1 MILDRRLVLMIT
13 DKNGSRHINVSMI
26 FRQLSLYFL
35 LFILA
40 IVLFL
45 VVSISV
51 FNSEIKDINTKTVLI
66 SDQYQK
72 MLKKNSYLN
81 DQINQRLEE
90 IALAGDRVD
99 DLEGTIG
106 VSKDDEGERGESL
119 ISRIDVASITGAQKA
134 FIMKFIPNG
143 APLDSYRRISAP
155 FGNRMHPILHIMH
168 RHTGLD
174 FGTSVN
180 TPVYCTADGV
190 VDFAADGWN
199 GGYGRL
205 VKVTHSFGFRTYYAH
220 LNKIAVKNGQFV
232 KKGQLLAYSGNS
244 GISTGPH
251 LHYEVRF
258 LNQPINPINFVK
270 WDMKNFDSIFEK
282 ERTIG
287 WQSLL
292 TTINNL
298 MGGQEKW
305 DQQPLS
311 LKEQN

>member
-1 MILDRRLVLMIT
+1 MILDKRLVLMIT
-13 DKNGSRHINVSMI
+13 DKNGSCHINVSMI

-51 FNSEIKDINTKTVLI
+51 FNSEIKDINTKSVLI
-66 SDQYQK
+66 SEQYQK

-106 VSKDDEGERGESL
+106 VSKDDEGEKGESL

-168 RHTGLD
+168 KHTGLD

>member
-1 MILDRRLVLMIT
+1 MILDKRLVLMIT

-66 SDQYQK
+66 SEQYQK

-106 VSKDDEGERGESL
+106 VSKDDEGERDESL

-168 RHTGLD
+168 KHTGLD
-174 FGTSVN
+174 FGTSIN

>member
-1 MILDRRLVLMIT
+1 MILDKRLVLMIT

-51 FNSEIKDINTKTVLI
+51 FNSEIKDINTKSVLI
-66 SDQYQK
+66 NEQYQK

-106 VSKDDEGERGESL
+106 VSKDDEGEKGESL

-143 APLDSYRRISAP
+143 APLESYRRISAP

-168 RHTGLD
+168 KHTGLD
-174 FGTSVN
+174 FGTSIN

-190 VDFAADGWN
+190 VDFAGDGWN

>member
-51 FNSEIKDINTKTVLI
+51 FNSEIKDINTKSVLI
-66 SDQYQK
+66 SEQYQK

-168 RHTGLD
+168 KHTGLD

-190 VDFAADGWN
+190 VDFSADGWN

-220 LNKIAVKNGQFV
+220 LNKIAVKSGQFV